1 MSCFPDWAW
10 VALMKAPIW
19 RPWGRARGRRAGR

>member
-1 MSCFPDWAW
+1 
-10 VALMKAPIW
+10 MKAPIW